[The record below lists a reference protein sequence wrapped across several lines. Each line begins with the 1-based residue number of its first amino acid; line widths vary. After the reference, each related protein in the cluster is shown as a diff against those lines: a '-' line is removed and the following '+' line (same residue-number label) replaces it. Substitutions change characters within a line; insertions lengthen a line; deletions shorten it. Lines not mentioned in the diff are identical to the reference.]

1 MIKTINFYKDN
12 FEAIIYNI
20 SSIFFII
27 TNLFIPLYTDEIIY
41 FNSNI
46 IEKITLNYKIDNKKK
61 ELFLNFTD
69 NLIEKNKDIITKIE
83 NERIKNENIDNYTL
97 DADNIDNEYR
107 DDDSWDND

>member
-46 IEKITLNYKIDNKKK
+46 IEKITLNYKIDNNKK
-61 ELFLNFTD
+61 ELFLKFTD
-69 NLIEKNKDIITKIE
+69 NLIEKNKDIIKKIE
-83 NERIKNENIDNYTL
+83 NEKIKNENIDNYTL
-97 DADNIDNEYR
+97 DTDNIDNEYS
-107 DDDSWDND
+107 DDDYWEND

>member
-1 MIKTINFYKDN
+1 MIKSINFYKDN

-41 FNSNI
+41 FNSNV
-46 IEKITLNYKIDNKKK
+46 IEKITLNYKIDNNKK

-97 DADNIDNEYR
+97 DTDNIDNEYS
-107 DDDSWDND
+107 DDDSWGND

>member
-1 MIKTINFYKDN
+1 MIKSINFYKDN

-27 TNLFIPLYTDEIIY
+27 TNLFIPLYTDDIIY

-46 IEKITLNYKIDNKKK
+46 IEKITLNYKIDNNKK

-97 DADNIDNEYR
+97 DTDNIDNEYS
-107 DDDSWDND
+107 DDDSWEND

>member
-46 IEKITLNYKIDNKKK
+46 IEKITLNYKIDNNKK

-97 DADNIDNEYR
+97 DAYNIDNEYS
-107 DDDSWDND
+107 DDDSLEND

>member
-1 MIKTINFYKDN
+1 MIKIINFYKDN

-46 IEKITLNYKIDNKKK
+46 IEKITLNYKINNNKK

-97 DADNIDNEYR
+97 DTDNIDNEYS
-107 DDDSWDND
+107 DDDSLEND

>member
-46 IEKITLNYKIDNKKK
+46 IEKITLNYKIDNNKK
-61 ELFLNFTD
+61 EVFLNFTD
-69 NLIEKNKDIITKIE
+69 NLIKKNKDIITKIE
-83 NERIKNENIDNYTL
+83 NERIKNENINNYTL
-97 DADNIDNEYR
+97 DTNIIDNEYS
-107 DDDSWDND
+107 DDDSCEND

>member
-1 MIKTINFYKDN
+1 MTKTINFYKDN

-46 IEKITLNYKIDNKKK
+46 IEKITLNYKIDNNKK

-97 DADNIDNEYR
+97 DAYNIDNEYS
-107 DDDSWDND
+107 DDDSLEND

>member
-46 IEKITLNYKIDNKKK
+46 IEKITLNYKIDNNKK
-61 ELFLNFTD
+61 EVFLNFTD
-69 NLIEKNKDIITKIE
+69 NLIKKNKDIITKIE
-83 NERIKNENIDNYTL
+83 NERIKNENINNYTL
-97 DADNIDNEYR
+97 DTNTIDNEYS
-107 DDDSWDND
+107 DDDSCEND

>member
-1 MIKTINFYKDN
+1 MIKIINFYKDN

-46 IEKITLNYKIDNKKK
+46 IEKITLNYKIDNNKKD
-61 ELFLNFTD
+61 LFLNFTD

-97 DADNIDNEYR
+97 DTDNIDNEYS
-107 DDDSWDND
+107 DDDSWEND

>member
-46 IEKITLNYKIDNKKK
+46 IEKITLNYKIDNNKK
-61 ELFLNFTD
+61 EVFLNFTD
-69 NLIEKNKDIITKIE
+69 NLIEKNKDIITNIE
-83 NERIKNENIDNYTL
+83 NERIKNENINNYTL
-97 DADNIDNEYR
+97 DTNTIDNEYS
-107 DDDSWDND
+107 DDDSCEND

>member
-46 IEKITLNYKIDNKKK
+46 IEKITLNYKIDNNKK
-61 ELFLNFTD
+61 EVFLNFTD
-69 NLIEKNKDIITKIE
+69 NLIEKNKDIITNIE
-83 NERIKNENIDNYTL
+83 NERIKNENINNYTL
-97 DADNIDNEYR
+97 DTNIIDNEYS
-107 DDDSWDND
+107 DDDSCEND

>member
-46 IEKITLNYKIDNKKK
+46 IEKITLNYKIDNNKK

-69 NLIEKNKDIITKIE
+69 NLIEKNKDIIKKIE
-83 NERIKNENIDNYTL
+83 NEKIKNENIDNYTL
-97 DADNIDNEYR
+97 DAYNIDNEYS
-107 DDDSWDND
+107 DDDSLEND

>member
-97 DADNIDNEYR
+97 DAYNIDNEYS
-107 DDDSWDND
+107 DDDSLEND